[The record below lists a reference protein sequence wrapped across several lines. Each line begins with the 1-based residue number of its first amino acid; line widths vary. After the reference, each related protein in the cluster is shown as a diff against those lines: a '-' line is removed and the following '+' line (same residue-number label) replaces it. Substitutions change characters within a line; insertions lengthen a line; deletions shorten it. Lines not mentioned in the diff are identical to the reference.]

1 MTRLVFERVCRVVAL
16 GCLLA
21 LLALTVRERQR
32 GPRSARREVVALSNT
47 VGADS
52 TARDLQALRKAVL
65 TMAAHAGAPDT
76 LLLPLRAVPP
86 APVRA
91 AVHAMRT
98 AGVPVLWSDSTG
110 ARDLALS
117 VARAPVPGAP
127 LTVRVSGARGAA
139 VQLRD
144 AGGLL
149 DSTAATG
156 LVHAWSLQSASPPLT
171 VQVAR
176 GRATAALPDSVAAR
190 RLLVVADP
198 GWESKFVVAALEEAG
213 WQVDGRFRVS
223 PTGAVTVG
231 APLKLDTARY
241 AAVLVLDSTTVNAAA
256 LSTFV
261 SQGGGLVLGGDAL
274 RLPALSALRPARA
287 TSLRG
292 GIAGALLTD
301 TPRRGLEAW
310 EVEPAANVVVLE
322 EDRGDHSHAE
332 PALLARRVGAGRVVA
347 MPYRE
352 TWRWRMEGSDAG
364 MAEHREWWHSAVTA
378 AVDGQRV
385 ASPAAAPL
393 TDALPGEAA
402 PYADLVARSGAPLPA
417 WTSDEGVNTM
427 RDANGRANGR
437 SLSWSLLL
445 LLSALAAL
453 LAEWTSRRLRG
464 LR

>member
-1 MTRLVFERVCRVVAL
+1 MTRLVFERICRAL
-16 GCLLA
+16 AVGCLLA
-21 LLALTVRERQR
+21 LLALTVRDSQR
-32 GPRSARREVVALSNT
+32 GSRSARRAWVTLSST

-52 TARDLQALRKAVL
+52 SARDLQALRRAVL
-65 TMAAHAGAPDT
+65 AMASHAGAPDT
-76 LLLPLRAVPP
+76 VLLPMRAVPP

-91 AVHAMRT
+91 ALQAMRA
-98 AGVPVLWSDSTG
+98 AGVPVLWGDSTD
-110 ARDLALS
+110 ARGLALS
-117 VARAPVPGAP
+117 VSRAPVPGAP
-127 LTVRVSGARGAA
+127 LDVRVSGPRGAA

-156 LVHAWSLQSASPPLT
+156 LVHAWRLQSASPPLT
-171 VQVAR
+171 AQVAH
-176 GRATAALPDSVAAR
+176 GRAMAMLPDSVAAR

-241 AAVLVLDSTTVNAAA
+241 AAVLVLDSTAVNAAA
-256 LSTFV
+256 LNTFV

-274 RLPALSALRPARA
+274 RIPAMSALRPARA

-364 MAEHREWWHSAVTA
+364 VAEHREWWHTAVTA
-378 AVDGQRV
+378 AVDGQRM
-385 ASPAAAPL
+385 AFPAAALL

-417 WTSDEGVNTM
+417 WSTDEATTAM
-427 RDANGRANGR
+427 RDAYGRENGR
-437 SLSWSLLL
+437 SLPWSPLL